1 LAAGADQGRWLRGSR
16 LVEQMMKTH
25 QICGFESGNQPY
37 YDVVMRKTFLLIRV
51 ICPKLK
57 MLESDSWLGGSGA

>member
-1 LAAGADQGRWLRGSR
+1 
-16 LVEQMMKTH
+16 MKTH